1 MKTVQQYIDE
11 RPLWPDGTYLPSAPM
26 TQMRWLIWSLAAA
39 GKFFVGYVVFITG
52 VTLPLISREFDIGS
66 AQDGLDRYANR
77 DGVFVLVCSGSL
89 EADGVKKL
97 IEIV

>member
-1 MKTVQQYIDE
+1 
-11 RPLWPDGTYLPSAPM
+11 
-26 TQMRWLIWSLAAA
+26 
-39 GKFFVGYVVFITG
+39 
-52 VTLPLISREFDIGS
+52 LPLISREFDIGS